1 MKSLKRLTG
10 IVSTMLLVNITF
22 QSQAPASG
30 SNLLFYGLAA
40 VALLIFFFIVI
51 SVADNFMVIES
62 NESGING
69 EKANMGL
76 YPRLSEIF
84 SKKAPAYLEGEHTYK
99 LSKGYDIPLEGKAAD
114 HVDSTTSATRFAAM
128 PPDFI
133 GLKPIPKVVVEV
145 GDSVKA
151 GDVIYF
157 DKKKDRIKFVA
168 PVSGEVI
175 EVNRGFQRSIASI
188 VILADK
194 DQVNRTY
201 TVPSEGAPREEL
213 VEFLLESGA
222 WAGFRQ
228 RPYNVIADP
237 EVTPRDIF
245 V

>member
-99 LSKGYDIPLEGKAAD
+99 LSKGYDICR
-114 HVDSTTSATRFAAM
+114 H
-128 PPDFI
+128 
-133 GLKPIPKVVVEV
+133 
-145 GDSVKA
+145 
-151 GDVIYF
+151 
-157 DKKKDRIKFVA
+157 
-168 PVSGEVI
+168 
-175 EVNRGFQRSIASI
+175 AS
-188 VILADK
+188 
-194 DQVNRTY
+194 
-201 TVPSEGAPREEL
+201 
-213 VEFLLESGA
+213 
-222 WAGFRQ
+222 
-228 RPYNVIADP
+228 
-237 EVTPRDIF
+237 
-245 V
+245 